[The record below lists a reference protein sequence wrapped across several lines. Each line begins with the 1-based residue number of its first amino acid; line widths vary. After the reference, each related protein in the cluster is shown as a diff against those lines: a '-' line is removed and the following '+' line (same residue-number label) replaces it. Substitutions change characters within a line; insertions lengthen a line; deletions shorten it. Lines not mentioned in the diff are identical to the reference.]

1 MTSTGRG
8 SNNDGMKKSEM
19 TVTMPLI
26 SFNEYEAVK
35 NKYESLSKKLASCF
49 SQTINGSDQLVDFD
63 AKTALSICKEYMP
76 YKYEK
81 ADIAIKA

>member
-1 MTSTGRG
+1 
-8 SNNDGMKKSEM
+8 MKKSEM
-19 TVTMPLI
+19 TVTMPLM
-26 SFNEYEAVK
+26 SFNEYEAIK
-35 NKYESLSKKLASCF
+35 SKYETLSKKLASCF